1 MLKKISYG
9 FFIGFVLAVIV
20 GCGSDDR
27 VYFNGEIL
35 DVEEPSQKELLS
47 GEAIELELPK
57 YVHFSVYDTLCFLF
71 SWDNPGGFYNLH
83 NLKNGKHL
91 GYFCKRGEGPDES
104 AGVSPVQQ
112 FYIKDGHL
120 KTDLLTV
127 LSLIHI

>member
-1 MLKKISYG
+1 MLKKLSCG
-9 FFIGFVLAVIV
+9 FFIGFVLAAIV

-71 SWDNPGGFYNLH
+71 SWDNQEVFTT
-83 NLKNGKHL
+83 
-91 GYFCKRGEGPDES
+91 F
-104 AGVSPVQQ
+104 
-112 FYIKDGHL
+112 I
-120 KTDLLTV
+120 T
-127 LSLIHI
+127 